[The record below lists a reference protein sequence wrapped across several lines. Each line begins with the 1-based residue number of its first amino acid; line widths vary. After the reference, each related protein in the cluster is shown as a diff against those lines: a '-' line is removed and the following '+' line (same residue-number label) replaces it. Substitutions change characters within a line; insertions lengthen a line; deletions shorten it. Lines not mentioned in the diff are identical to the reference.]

1 MGRPSWV
8 VDAAPVPKEALTEPQ
23 TVTEVQLFPLSKL
36 HPHEAK
42 WNLLE
47 QCYKSYRAALER
59 FTTKPVRHVRIPPQ
73 ASYYERKGP
82 LGWNGRE
89 PVFPEPLLHPELA
102 ETLAPW
108 LAHEVAF
115 YNGLDLLVRD
125 VLAFY
130 PNEVTTRLWSGVL
143 IGNFLI
149 LPTVVKIL
157 YLPGWEHDRVKDGD
171 LFSYFVGQGPNLK
184 HLLQKTQAQGKKV
197 PSSASLNP
205 DRPTLSERIGQL
217 EGLINQE
224 QAHLREHGF
233 VPPEPPLMHGHEPL
247 PQLDRRTHKRE
258 EPP

>member
-1 MGRPSWV
+1 V
-8 VDAAPVPKEALTEPQ
+8 LEPQ
-23 TVTEVQLFPLSKL
+23 IVTEVRFFPLSKI
-36 HPHEAK
+36 HPHEAR

-47 QCYKSYRAALER
+47 QCYKSYRTALER
-59 FTTKPVRHVRIPPQ
+59 FTTKPIRHLCIPPQ
-73 ASYYERKGP
+73 ASHYERKGP
-82 LGWNGRE
+82 LGWKGRE

-115 YNGLDLLVRD
+115 YNGLDLWTRD
-125 VLAFY
+125 LLACY
-130 PNEVTTRLWSGVL
+130 PNEVNKRLWTRVL
-143 IGNFLI
+143 IGNFLV
-149 LPTVVKIL
+149 LPTLVKIL
-157 YLPGWEHDRVKDGD
+157 YMPGWEHDRVKDGD

-224 QAHLREHGF
+224 QTHLREHSLIPS
-233 VPPEPPLMHGHEPL
+233 PPRSGQEHLPQTDQQTRKQEPL
-247 PQLDRRTHKRE
+247 Q
-258 EPP
+258 